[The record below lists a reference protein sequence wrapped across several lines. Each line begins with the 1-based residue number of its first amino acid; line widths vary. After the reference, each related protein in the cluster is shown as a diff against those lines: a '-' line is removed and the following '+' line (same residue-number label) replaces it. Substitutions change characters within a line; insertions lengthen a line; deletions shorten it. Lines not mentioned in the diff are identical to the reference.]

1 MSRKHKHIEQ
11 LSPALIRAYREGSL
25 SAEEMYAVE
34 KYLLENPFEAAA
46 IEGLETLAPEKL
58 DAHMQDLHARLEK
71 KLVSDDETPVVFWTL
86 TRKVA
91 ASLVVL
97 LTACFLYFYQQPEVT
112 TKELTVKT
120 EAKDKQQERQEIV
133 GAQRA
138 AASPDSAS
146 TEPDTKPEPAPPAEP
161 ERKPDA
167 SVVHDAINPNLS
179 AENEE
184 VSDEDKGWL
193 DQTETA
199 NLRKGQIDINDS
211 ITDQKPEVYKSEALI
226 NNRALM
232 SSKLVY
238 SKPELAT
245 LPPPAL
251 YDQFANYATIDTG
264 QISKALQGKVAGL
277 DAPGLR
283 DTLQSGITEGNQ
295 RGFDF
300 RPNNSGDN
308 IIIKSISGQVTDA
321 SDGTPLH
328 QVTVLVKGTT
338 IGITTDQD
346 GRYTLTSED
355 SIKTL
360 TFRYLGYKGQEV
372 AVNGKAEINITL
384 SPDTQALGEV
394 VVTGFGVAEEKEEEV
409 KEYNPARPAY
419 GRRAF
424 TQHVKENLV
433 YPDSARKHKVK
444 GAVLLEFIV
453 TAEGKIENIKVLKS
467 LGYGCDEEAI
477 RLVKTGPVWRP
488 RKTGIH
494 SDTPVDS
501 KVRVRIRFKP

>member
-1 MSRKHKHIEQ
+1 VSRKHKHIEQ

-71 KLVSDDETPVVFWTL
+71 RLASDDVTPVVFWTL
-86 TRKVA
+86 TRKIA
-91 ASLVVL
+91 ASLLVL
-97 LTACFLYFYQQPEVT
+97 LTAGFLYFYQQPEIT
-112 TKELTVKT
+112 TRELTVKT
-120 EAKDKQQERQEIV
+120 EEKNKQQERQELT
-133 GAQRA
+133 GRARA

-146 TEPDTKPEPAPPAEP
+146 TDSDTKPEPAPPAEP
-161 ERKPDA
+161 KRKPDI

-184 VSDEDKGWL
+184 VADEENGLPNPTEIQSAKEKNLFADAV
-193 DQTETA
+193 ETA
-199 NLRKGQIDINDS
+199 ERKANARLALDI
-211 ITDQKPEVYKSEALI
+211 KSERSDSL
-226 NNRALM
+226 
-232 SSKLVY
+232 
-238 SKPELAT
+238 LAD
-245 LPPPAL
+245 LPPPSLMNTIVDIAS
-251 YDQFANYATIDTG
+251 IDTPFTYRS
-264 QISKALQGKVAGL
+264 IPERSSESDSSININLPSVDSIKTRLRAGYF
-277 DAPGLR
+277 AANTP
-283 DTLQSGITEGNQ
+283 ITKQEK
-295 RGFDF
+295 
-300 RPNNSGDN
+300 S
-308 IIIKSISGQVTDA
+308 IAAKSISGRVTDA
-321 SDGTPLH
+321 TDGTPLP

-360 TFRYLGYKGQEV
+360 IFRYLGYSGREV
-372 AVNGKAEINITL
+372 VVNGKTEINIAL
-384 SPDTQALGEV
+384 NPDTQALGEV
-394 VVTGFGVAEEKEEEV
+394 VVTGFGIAEEKEEEV

-424 TQHVKENLV
+424 TQHLKENLV
-433 YPDSARKHKVK
+433 YPDKARKKKIK

-453 TAEGKIENIKVLKS
+453 TAEGKIEDIKVLKG

-488 RKTGIH
+488 RKTGID